1 MIPNNK
7 VFCMAPF
14 VHTYVEPTGSV
25 RPCCVAQGEVF
36 GNIQQDSIENIWN
49 NKKYK
54 TIRLNMLTDKAS
66 PECKRCMTEES
77 WSNQSM
83 RISMNDLYADKID
96 LVNSV
101 NEVGELPHMNLL
113 RWDFRF
119 SNLCNLACIGCSSEY
134 SSTWSDLA
142 KVMYEVE
149 QPTFLNNKNH
159 MQQFLDSVFNSSID
173 SVKQI
178 YFAGGEPLIQWE
190 HYEVLKQLNN
200 HGNLD
205 SIEFSYSTNLTS
217 LNYKGTN
224 ILDYW
229 TKMKK
234 LAVCVSLDE
243 IDEDRLYYI
252 RYPSVLAKLL
262 PNLRVL
268 KQNLNTAEQTYT
280 ITPTW
285 SMLNTHRIKEYMK
298 FLLENDLLP
307 NSFYLDSRWEHDF
320 HLIIMLDPD
329 RMSVGASKPEWK
341 THLHKKINEYEI
353 WYKTVLIP
361 LKHINAQKQST
372 EVLEQNVQRFHSA
385 IDRTVSYDY
394 EQWHDWL
401 SRLDKARKTDWAKT
415 FPELEWHLDKHD

>member
-14 VHTYVEPTGSV
+14 VHTYVEPTGHV
-25 RPCCVAQGEVF
+25 RPCCVAQGEEF

-49 NKKYK
+49 NEKYK
-54 TIRLNMLTDKAS
+54 TIRLNMIADKPS
-66 PECKRCMTEES
+66 VECKRCMTEES

-83 RISMNDLYADKID
+83 RISMNELYSDKIE
-96 LVNSV
+96 LVDSMLV
-101 NEVGELPHMNLL
+101 DGELPHMNLL

-142 KVMYEVE
+142 KQMYNVE
-149 QPTFLNNKNH
+149 QPIFLHNKNY
-159 MQQFLDSVFNSSID
+159 MQQFLDAVFNSSMD

-190 HYEVLKQLNN
+190 HYEVLQQLYD

-217 LNYKGTN
+217 LSYKGKS

-234 LAVCVSLDE
+234 IFVCVSMDE

-252 RYPSVLAKLL
+252 RYPSLLSKLL
-262 PNLRVL
+262 PNLKLL
-268 KQNLNTAEQTYT
+268 KESLCTDSQTYT

-285 SMLNTHRIKEYMK
+285 SMLNTHRIKEYME
-298 FLLENDLLP
+298 FLLNNDLLP
-307 NSFYLDSRWEHDF
+307 NAFYMNSRWEHDF

-329 RMSVGASKPEWK
+329 RLSVGASNPEWK
-341 THLHKKINEYEI
+341 IHLHEKINEYET

-361 LKHINAQKQST
+361 LKHSHAQKQSI
-372 EVLEQNVQRFHSA
+372 EVLEQNMKRFHSA
-385 IDRTVSYDY
+385 IDRPVNYDY
-394 EQWHDWL
+394 IQWKDWI
-401 SRLDKARKTDWAKT
+401 SRLDTARKTDWATT
-415 FPELEWHLDKHD
+415 FPELEWHLDKHY